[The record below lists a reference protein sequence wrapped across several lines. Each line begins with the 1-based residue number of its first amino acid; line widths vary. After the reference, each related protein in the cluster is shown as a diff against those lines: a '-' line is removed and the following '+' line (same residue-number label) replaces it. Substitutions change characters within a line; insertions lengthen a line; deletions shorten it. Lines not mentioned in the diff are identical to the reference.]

1 MNNNKISILDYKNKS
16 NKYFHKLK
24 GGVDHTHK
32 YFSLIT
38 DKIIYD
44 NCEQPDFIRVLQHP
58 ISKKI
63 IILLG
68 ETHSVSNYR
77 VTKKRLDDNIFDRI
91 NPEKGVDFILG
102 QISKRINNAKDNL
115 SNPFHKVLLLYEMN
129 PDNILLGGGEELNPE
144 PDLLEEY
151 KQSNS
156 LKYISSK
163 FYKIFSKYKNV
174 LKNAVD
180 IRTTLGFDYC
190 YDILIQQIIPMIKED
205 NPDLSHKDIFSKIN
219 DLFQI
224 SLNNIKNYIIQD
236 QQIINKNFNL
246 PFGSVENKKFFGQ
259 SYTRKAEFYP
269 RRLSEVFITTQKLYL
284 KLKELFIEV
293 FNEYNKNPNILI
305 NSAFDYLNNDDRL
318 NLFYTNIFGF
328 RPLITRIMD
337 LYIIEYINLME
348 DNTTTVVYTGTAHS
362 RFLFNELIVF
372 EDYEILEI
380 ENKMGIEKIG
390 SPITC
395 EKVFPSFNTNIDKL
409 NYNYKNIK
417 YMYED
422 EQDDNLKN
430 TFIKNMLL
438 IDITDLIPTI
448 TNTERQLGL
457 WEDIMTIDPIKLF
470 LSDIP
475 NN

>member
-1 MNNNKISILDYKNKS
+1 
-16 NKYFHKLK
+16 
-24 GGVDHTHK
+24 
-32 YFSLIT
+32 
-38 DKIIYD
+38 
-44 NCEQPDFIRVLQHP
+44 
-58 ISKKI
+58 
-63 IILLG
+63 
-68 ETHSVSNYR
+68 
-77 VTKKRLDDNIFDRI
+77 
-91 NPEKGVDFILG
+91 
-102 QISKRINNAKDNL
+102 
-115 SNPFHKVLLLYEMN
+115 
-129 PDNILLGGGEELNPE
+129 
-144 PDLLEEY
+144 
-151 KQSNS
+151 
-156 LKYISSK
+156 
-163 FYKIFSKYKNV
+163 
-174 LKNAVD
+174 
-180 IRTTLGFDYC
+180 
-190 YDILIQQIIPMIKED
+190 
-205 NPDLSHKDIFSKIN
+205 
-219 DLFQI
+219 
-224 SLNNIKNYIIQD
+224 
-236 QQIINKNFNL
+236 
-246 PFGSVENKKFFGQ
+246 
-259 SYTRKAEFYP
+259 
-269 RRLSEVFITTQKLYL
+269 
-284 KLKELFIEV
+284 
-293 FNEYNKNPNILI
+293 
-305 NSAFDYLNNDDRL
+305 
-318 NLFYTNIFGF
+318 
-328 RPLITRIMD
+328 
-337 LYIIEYINLME
+337 ME